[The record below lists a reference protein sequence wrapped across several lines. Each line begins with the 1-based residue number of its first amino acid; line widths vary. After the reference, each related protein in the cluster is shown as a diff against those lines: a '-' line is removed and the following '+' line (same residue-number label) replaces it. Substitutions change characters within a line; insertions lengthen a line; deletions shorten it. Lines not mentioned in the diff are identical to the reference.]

1 MNETLHSCLVTSSH
15 ISIPL
20 QGVRIEA
27 CLTGLGSEVTV
38 TQRYTNLET
47 VDVEAVYVFPLEEGA
62 AVCGFTAR
70 VGDRLIRG
78 RVEEREK
85 AFEVYDDAMAAG
97 HGAFLLDQE
106 RPNIFT
112 VSVGNLRPQQTIEI
126 AITYVTLLTFAGAAV
141 RLLIPTTVSPRY
153 VPAGPPE
160 VGQPDGEHVNPPAQ
174 ETVPY
179 GLTLTVEI
187 RDTNMTQIESPSHAI
202 RTMPHAHGT
211 IVTLANDQVDPP
223 SPYVDSPSPYVALDR
238 DFVLLMRP
246 EDAHQPVA
254 HVARE
259 ADGTLCAMVT
269 FHPQPLSI
277 PSRGNEVFFLLDC
290 SGSMQGDS
298 IAQAQRA
305 LALCVRALATHDS
318 FNVVCFGSHFTSLW
332 PAPRPYSQASLEEAT
347 QYIQQVQ
354 ADLGGTEILA
364 PLQHLLQMAPDP
376 ERPRQLLILT
386 DGEVSNEADVIDLC
400 ARYATT
406 ARVFAFGIGA
416 GVSEHLVRGVA
427 RASHGAAEFI
437 YPGER
442 IEPKVLR
449 MFGRV
454 HTPAFKH
461 VHIDWGGLEVE
472 QAPAACPAVFGGD
485 SLTVFGRLK
494 GDTTDTVAS
503 GRSLNVILHADAHT
517 WEVPMALEQAE
528 TGGPIPTLWARHRIR
543 DLEGRHGAPLRGS
556 TQAHRKA
563 DRSSAQGASG
573 RSPDLV
579 ELGQRYGLLSSA
591 TSYVAVEERS
601 VADQTTTQAVL
612 RKVPIAITRGWHGR
626 GSVLPAMAAVRQ
638 VDMTLPTP
646 ASSPPLEVESQA
658 RALAHDVTGQ
668 LKTTRRRLAPA
679 LGMGNKLAA
688 WRAQPLQSIEERDRA
703 TTGDPLFELLMTQQ
717 ADGSFRLTPI
727 LQQWLGQRWPAVKA
741 AAEHHGEARVATAV
755 VVTLLA
761 REAANRADEWGPA
774 VAKAQHWLAHQGR
787 HIAVEALL

>member
-1 MNETLHSCLVTSSH
+1 
-15 ISIPL
+15 
-20 QGVRIEA
+20 
-27 CLTGLGSEVTV
+27 LGSEVTV
-38 TQRYTNLET
+38 TQRYTNLEV

-70 VGDRLIRG
+70 IGNRLIHG

-85 AFEVYDDAMAAG
+85 AFEVYDDAMASG

-112 VSVGNLRPQQTIEI
+112 VSVGNLRPQQSIEI

-202 RTMPHAHGT
+202 RTTPHAHGT
-211 IVTLANDQVDPP
+211 TVTLASDQVD
-223 SPYVDSPSPYVALDR
+223 SSSPYVALDR

-246 EDAHQPVA
+246 EDVHQPVA

-269 FHPQPLSI
+269 FHPQPLGI
-277 PSRGNEVFFLLDC
+277 PSRGNEVLFLLDC

-305 LALCVRALATHDS
+305 LALCIRALAAHDS
-318 FNVVCFGSHFTSLW
+318 FNIVCFGSSFTSLW
-332 PAPRPYSQASLEEAT
+332 PAPRPYSQASLDEAT

-354 ADLGGTEILA
+354 AALGGTEILA

-376 ERPRQLLILT
+376 ERPRQLLVLT
-386 DGEVSNEADVIDLC
+386 DGEVANEADVIDLC
-400 ARYATT
+400 GRYATT

-416 GVSEHLVRGVA
+416 GVSEHLIRGVA

-442 IEPKVLR
+442 MEPKVLR

-472 QAPAACPAVFGGD
+472 QAPAACPPVFGGD

-494 GDTTDTVAS
+494 GGTTDK
-503 GRSLNVILHADAHT
+503 VILHADAHT
-517 WEVPMALEQAE
+517 WEVPITLAQPE
-528 TGGPIPTLWARHRIR
+528 TGGPIPILWARHRIR
-543 DLEGRHGAPLRGS
+543 DLEGRHGAPRRGS

-563 DRSSAQGASG
+563 DRSLAQ
-573 RSPDLV
+573 LV

-591 TSYVAVEERS
+591 TSYVAIEERS
-601 VADQTTTQAVL
+601 DTDKTTTQAVL
-612 RKVPIAITRGWHGR
+612 RKIPIAITQGWHGR
-626 GSVLPAMAAVRQ
+626 GSVLPSTAAVMQ
-638 VDMTLPTP
+638 VGMALPAS
-646 ASSPPLEVESQA
+646 ASSPPLEIEFRA
-658 RALAHDVTGQ
+658 RASAHDVTDQ
-668 LKTTRRRLAPA
+668 LSAKRRLTQA
-679 LGMGNKLAA
+679 LGMGNKLTE
-688 WRAQPLQSIEERDRA
+688 WRAHPPQRIGERQHA
-703 TTGDPLFELLMTQQ
+703 TTVDRLFDLLMTQQ
-717 ADGSFRLTPI
+717 ADGSFRLSPV
-727 LQQWLGQRWPAVKA
+727 LQRWLGQRWPAVKA
-741 AAEHHGEARVATAV
+741 AAAHHGEALVATAV
-755 VVTLLA
+755 VVALLTQ
-761 REAANRADEWGPA
+761 EATDRADEWGPA
-774 VAKAQHWLAHQGR
+774 VAKAQHWLAQQGR
-787 HIAVEALL
+787 HIAVETWL

>member
-15 ISIPL
+15 VQIPL

-27 CLTGLGSEVTV
+27 CLTGLGSEVTI
-38 TQRYTNLET
+38 TQRYTNLEA
-47 VDVEAVYVFPLEEGA
+47 VDVEAVYVFPLAEGA

-78 RVEEREK
+78 RVDEREK

-126 AITYVTLLTFAGAAV
+126 AITYVALLTFEGAAV

-174 ETVPY
+174 ATVPY
-179 GLTLTVEI
+179 GLTLTIEM
-187 RDTNMTQIESPSHAI
+187 RDTTMTQIESPSHAI
-202 RTMPHAHGT
+202 RTTPHTHGT
-211 IVTLANDQVDPP
+211 TVTLASDQ
-223 SPYVDSPSPYVALDR
+223 VALDR

-269 FHPQPLSI
+269 FHPQPLGI
-277 PSRGNEVFFLLDC
+277 PSRGNEVLFLLDC

-305 LALCVRALATHDS
+305 LALCVRALAAHDS
-318 FNVVCFGSHFTSLW
+318 FNIVCFGSSFTSLW

-364 PLQHLLQMAPDP
+364 PLQHLLQAAPDP
-376 ERPRQLLILT
+376 ERPRQLLLLT
-386 DGEVSNEADVIDLC
+386 DGEVSNEAEVIDLC

-406 ARVFAFGIGA
+406 TRVFAFGIGA
-416 GVSEHLVRGVA
+416 GVSEHLIRGVA
-427 RASHGAAEFI
+427 HASYGAAEFI

-442 IEPKVLR
+442 LEPKVLR

-472 QAPAACPAVFGGD
+472 QAPAVCPPVFGGD

-494 GDTTDTVAS
+494 DGTTDKV
-503 GRSLNVILHADAHT
+503 VLHADAHT
-517 WEVPMALEQAE
+517 WEVPIALAQPES
-528 TGGPIPTLWARHRIR
+528 GGPIPTLWARHRIR

-563 DRSSAQGASG
+563 DRSLAQ
-573 RSPDLV
+573 LV

-591 TSYVAVEERS
+591 TSYVAVEKRS
-601 VADQTTTQAVL
+601 TADKTTTQAVL
-612 RKVPIAITRGWHGR
+612 RKVPIAITQGWHGR
-626 GSVLPAMAAVRQ
+626 GSVVRSSTAAALQVGGALPAAAAAPSIQALFRRRQ
-638 VDMTLPTP
+638 ASTAAPVPEATQAMYGALPTP
-646 ASSPPLEVESQA
+646 SAAEISAP
-658 RALAHDVTGQ
+658 
-668 LKTTRRRLAPA
+668 RL
-679 LGMGNKLAA
+679 
-688 WRAQPLQSIEERDRA
+688 DRLFA
-703 TTGDPLFELLMTQQ
+703 TADRLFELLMTQQ
-717 ADGSFRLTPI
+717 ADGSFRLSPV
-727 LQQWLGQRWPAVKA
+727 LQQWLGQRWQAVKT
-741 AAEHHGEARVATAV
+741 AAEHHGEALVATAV
-755 VVTLLA
+755 VVALLA
-761 REAANRADEWGPA
+761 QEAADRADEWGPA
-774 VAKAQHWLAHQGR
+774 VAKAQHWLAQPGR

>member
-1 MNETLHSCLVTSSH
+1 MTSRQAL
-15 ISIPL
+15 IPL

-38 TQRYTNLET
+38 TQRYTNLEA
-47 VDVEAVYVFPLEEGA
+47 VDVEAIYVFPLEEGA

-70 VGDRLIRG
+70 VEDRLIRG

-112 VSVGNLRPQQTIEI
+112 VSVGNLRPQQTVEI
-126 AITYVTLLTFAGAAV
+126 AITYVTLLAFEGPAV

-160 VGQPDGEHVNPPAQ
+160 VGQPDAEHMNPPVQ

-187 RDTNMTQIESPSHAI
+187 RDTSMTQIESPSHAI
-202 RTMPHAHGT
+202 RTTPHPHGT
-211 IVTLANDQVDPP
+211 TVTLASNQ
-223 SPYVDSPSPYVALDR
+223 VALDR
-238 DFVLLMRP
+238 DFVLLMQP

-269 FHPQPLSI
+269 FHPQPLNI
-277 PSRGNEVFFLLDC
+277 PSRGNEVLFLLDC

-305 LALCVRALATHDS
+305 LALCVRALAEHDA
-318 FNVVCFGSHFTSLW
+318 FNIVCFGSHFTSLW
-332 PAPRPYSQASLEEAT
+332 PSPRLYNQASLEEAT
-347 QYIQQVQ
+347 RYIQQVR
-354 ADLGGTEILA
+354 ADLGGTEIFA

-376 ERPRQLLILT
+376 ERPRQLLLLT
-386 DGEVSNEADVIDLC
+386 DGEVSNEAEVIDLC
-400 ARYATT
+400 AGYAAT

-442 IEPKVLR
+442 MEPKVLR

-454 HTPAFKH
+454 HTPAFKN
-461 VHIDWGGLEVE
+461 VHIDWGSLEVE
-472 QAPAACPAVFGGD
+472 QAPAVCPPVFSGD
-485 SLTVFGRLK
+485 SLTVFGRLT
-494 GDTTDTVAS
+494 GGTTDKV
-503 GRSLNVILHADAHT
+503 VLHADAHA
-517 WEVPMALEQAE
+517 WEIPIALAQPE

-556 TQAHRKA
+556 TQAQRKA
-563 DRSSAQGASG
+563 DRSVTQ
-573 RSPDLV
+573 LV

-601 VADQTTTQAVL
+601 AADKTTTQAVL
-612 RKVPIAITRGWHGR
+612 RKVPIAITQGWHGR
-626 GSVLPAMAAVRQ
+626 GSVFPPVMQVGSASPAAAAPPPVQARFQRRQASPAALAPQEIQAMYDALPAQSAGETTSSRLGRLFGSGRKSQ
-638 VDMTLPTP
+638 RTTTP
-646 ASSPPLEVESQA
+646 
-658 RALAHDVTGQ
+658 
-668 LKTTRRRLAPA
+668 
-679 LGMGNKLAA
+679 
-688 WRAQPLQSIEERDRA
+688 DR
-703 TTGDPLFELLMTQQ
+703 LFELLMTQQ
-717 ADGSFRLTPI
+717 ADGSFRLSAV
-727 LQQWLGQRWPAVKA
+727 LQHWIGQRWQAVKA
-741 AAEHHGEARVATAV
+741 AAEQHGEALVATAV
-755 VVTLLA
+755 VVVLLA
-761 REAANRADEWGPA
+761 QEAADRADEWGPA
-774 VAKAQHWLAHQGR
+774 VAKAQRWLAQQGR
-787 HIAVEALL
+787 HIEVEAWL